1 MKVIAVIAG
10 LIGIAAMVTGFAYY
24 SSWPASQNPVSPLVG
39 GSLTALIGL
48 GVTALAVYAFARE
61 VRSGSG

>member
-1 MKVIAVIAG
+1 
-10 LIGIAAMVTGFAYY
+10 MVTGFAYS

-48 GVTALAVYAFARE
+48 GVTALAVYAFTRE